1 MSQTTDKLL
10 FNNLH
15 FLNQDEWEIINQSN
29 FYKLIAG
36 SETKPFS
43 KKNVFIIFSDHL
55 GDDRDF
61 LSCDLE
67 HKPHERLI
75 QIIQDNPDQN
85 FYVFCGILNFHQIE
99 KTYPNVKIIHW
110 ADEMFVISNCHYTEI
125 LPQREKN
132 FDSKKH
138 WISVSQNKRIPRYL
152 VGMYLLGENLDRTGL
167 LRFDP
172 SELLEHDSWDSYV
185 SYWKY
190 NDREKEIAQLLS
202 CSSSFKKGFYK
213 VKNKQGYESNQYRGP
228 TDPETAYLN
237 IEKYHKNFDLFLK
250 PLYKN
255 SFIEIVIETVVFQ
268 KYGLITEKFLNSV
281 YGFNL
286 PILLGVPGSIA
297 HLKSIGFDMFDSVID
312 YSYESII
319 DPIPRLIHALDRNKE
334 LLQNSELAKLAWKKC
349 LPGLEHNFQL
359 AQEIERNLESSFN
372 TQLLDILK

>member
-110 ADEMFVISNCHYTEI
+110 AD
-125 LPQREKN
+125 
-132 FDSKKH
+132 
-138 WISVSQNKRIPRYL
+138 
-152 VGMYLLGENLDRTGL
+152 
-167 LRFDP
+167 
-172 SELLEHDSWDSYV
+172 
-185 SYWKY
+185 
-190 NDREKEIAQLLS
+190 
-202 CSSSFKKGFYK
+202 
-213 VKNKQGYESNQYRGP
+213 
-228 TDPETAYLN
+228 
-237 IEKYHKNFDLFLK
+237 
-250 PLYKN
+250 
-255 SFIEIVIETVVFQ
+255 
-268 KYGLITEKFLNSV
+268 
-281 YGFNL
+281 
-286 PILLGVPGSIA
+286 
-297 HLKSIGFDMFDSVID
+297 
-312 YSYESII
+312 
-319 DPIPRLIHALDRNKE
+319 
-334 LLQNSELAKLAWKKC
+334 
-349 LPGLEHNFQL
+349 
-359 AQEIERNLESSFN
+359 
-372 TQLLDILK
+372 